1 MTLRE
6 VAPYV
11 PNVLTEEML
20 RTIDEDLAAIDRPG
34 GRSDAVFQPTSL
46 RGVPIRSCAIAA
58 IRARPGPRP

>member
-20 RTIDEDLAAIDRPG
+20 KTIDEDLAAIP
-34 GRSDAVFQPTSL
+34 
-46 RGVPIRSCAIAA
+46 
-58 IRARPGPRP
+58 